1 MQMLKKFSIG
11 LLILTIALFWVVG
24 SSYAAMDSQMGM
36 NSGNTTPATNNDRDS
51 FNNLWKKAFA
61 AGSFT
66 ADQTKRLTAELGT
79 SSKKLT
85 ENYTGLNDLLQQQ
98 KKAAKGDNS
107 TSIQKRVDLKEA
119 ERDLIVSQTKLKL
132 EEFLS
137 KDQANLVLMA
147 GFHGVSS
154 SMSGENHLNN
164 THGEMNQQ
172 MGTVEQQT
180 MDLGKLAE
188 KLNQNCQATTLEL
201 IRTNIGVQA
210 SM

>member
-1 MQMLKKFSIG
+1 LQTMQKFFIG
-11 LLILTIALFWVVG
+11 LLILTIALSLVVG
-24 SSYAAMDSQMGM
+24 PSFAAMDSQMGM
-36 NSGNTTPATNNDRDS
+36 DSGNTTPATNADRDS
-51 FNNLWKKAFA
+51 FNDLWKKAFA

-66 ADQTKRLTAELGT
+66 ADQTKRLATELET
-79 SSKKLT
+79 SSIKLT
-85 ENYTGLNDLLQQQ
+85 ENYTGLNDLSQQQ

-137 KDQANLVLMA
+137 TDQVNLVLMA
-147 GFHGVSS
+147 GFHGVSL
-154 SMSGENHLNN
+154 SMSGEKHLNN

-172 MGTVEQQT
+172 MGTVEQDT